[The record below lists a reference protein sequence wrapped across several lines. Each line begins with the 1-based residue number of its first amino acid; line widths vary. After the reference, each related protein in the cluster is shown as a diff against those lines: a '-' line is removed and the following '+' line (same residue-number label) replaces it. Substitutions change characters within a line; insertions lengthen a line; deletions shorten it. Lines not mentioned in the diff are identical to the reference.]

1 MTMECKDGRGLGA
14 CVALA
19 TAEELNPFI
28 LQWIERSTARLLDQT
43 TITLVSTHHKDMALL
58 SFPNLSKM
66 QSTQYLMSIVRAR
79 SG

>member
-1 MTMECKDGRGLGA
+1 MECKDGRGLGA

-43 TITLVSTHHKDMALL
+43 TITLVSTLQNDVHTSLTPTFL
-58 SFPNLSKM
+58 F
-66 QSTQYLMSIVRAR
+66 
-79 SG
+79 